1 MDTLIGVIIGVVAV
15 LVAMI
20 FKGVSFSAF
29 NNPAAIFV
37 ILVGTVGAVTVA
49 VPGKE
54 LKNLPKLFGKI
65 FGKSK
70 GMTTKDAILKLVD
83 FSGLVRKD
91 GILALEPKVRE
102 IDDIFMKRG
111 VALLVDGCDP
121 ELIRKTLTEDIDA
134 MRERHA
140 AGAGI
145 FTQAG
150 MYAPT
155 LGVLGAVLGLIAA
168 LGNMSD
174 TEALGHAISAAF
186 IATVLGIFT
195 GYVLWHPFANK
206 LKRKSADE
214 VLTKNVIMEGLIAL
228 SEGVN
233 SRMLSE
239 LLNSLVSP
247 KDRIGEEAGEA

>member
-1 MDTLIGVIIGVVAV
+1 MDTLIGVILGVVCIII
-15 LVAMI
+15 AMI
-20 FKGVSFSAF
+20 LKGVSFSAF
-29 NNPAAIFV
+29 ANPAPFVVIFG
-37 ILVGTVGAVTVA
+37 GTIAAVTVA

-54 LKNLPKLFGKI
+54 LKNITKLFGAA
-65 FGKSK
+65 FGKVK
-70 GMTTKDAILKLVD
+70 GMTTKDAMLKLID
-83 FSGLVRKD
+83 FSGMVRKE

-111 VALLVDGCDP
+111 VALLVDGSDP
-121 ELIRKTLTEDIDA
+121 EFIRKTLTEDIDA

-140 AGAGI
+140 AGASV

-150 MYAPT
+150 TYAPT

-195 GYVLWHPFANK
+195 GYVLWHPIANK
-206 LKRKSADE
+206 LKRRSAE
-214 VLTKNVIMEGLIAL
+214 EELTKNVIMEGLIAL

-247 KDRIGEEAGEA
+247 ADRLGDEAGEA

>member
-15 LVAMI
+15 VVAMI
-20 FKGVSFSAF
+20 FKEVNFSVLL
-29 NNPAAIFV
+29 NPAAFFV

-49 VPGKE
+49 VPGNE
-54 LKNLPKLFGKI
+54 LKNVPKLFGKA

-70 GMTTKDAILKLVD
+70 GMNTRDAMLKLVD
-83 FSGLVRKD
+83 FSGMVRKE
-91 GILALEPKVRE
+91 GILALEPQVQNIE
-102 IDDIFMKRG
+102 DMFMKRG

-121 ELIRKTLTEDIDA
+121 EFIRKTLTEDIDS
-134 MRERHA
+134 MRDRHA

-150 MYAPT
+150 TYAPT

-168 LGNMSD
+168 LGNMED
-174 TEALGHAISAAF
+174 TNALGHAISAAF
-186 IATVLGIFT
+186 VATVLGIFT
-195 GYVLWHPFANK
+195 GYVLWHPIANK
-206 LKRKSADE
+206 LKRKSSEE
-214 VLTKNVIMEGLIAL
+214 VLTKTVVMEGLIAL

-239 LLNSLVSP
+239 LLNSLVSE
-247 KDRIGEEAGEA
+247 KDRVGDGGEA